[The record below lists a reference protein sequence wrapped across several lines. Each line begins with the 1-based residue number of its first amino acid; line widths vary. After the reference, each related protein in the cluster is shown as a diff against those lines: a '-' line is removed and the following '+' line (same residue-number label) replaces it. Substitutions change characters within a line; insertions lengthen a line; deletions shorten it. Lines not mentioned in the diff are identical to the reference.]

1 MQNTK
6 IQDTELS
13 NKEKCPKKGPLQPP
27 REQHYQGL
35 MEYKALNKMMVK

>member
-13 NKEKCPKKGPLQPP
+13 NKEKCPKKGPLQPL

-35 MEYKALNKMMVK
+35 ME